1 MKRES
6 YFNRLLNAPVSST
19 APVLR
24 PPRALFRTT
33 VGSVDLQMPT
43 VTARPPARPG
53 PDPSPQIPHIVKNPP
68 QSAAAPSL
76 EIAPVAAEAKQDQTV
91 WQVSAMPEA
100 SAAPVITPETVAP
113 EPSRPREP
121 AQRAQ
126 PKSEIQTKPAAIETA
141 PAVRSSMAE
150 PALAAAR
157 RQTIASAEP
166 SGGLRIGTLE
176 VRVAAAPV
184 APSQTKP
191 PKPPPSPRSAAPQ
204 SIARPFSACGL
215 RQS

>member
-33 VGSVDLQMPT
+33 VGSVDLQMPA
-43 VTARPPARPG
+43 VTAHPSPG
-53 PDPSPQIPHIVKNPP
+53 PSPQIPHIVKNPP

-76 EIAPVAAEAKQDQTV
+76 EIVPVAAEAKQGHTA
-91 WQVSAMPEA
+91 WQVSATPDP
-100 SAAPVITPETVAP
+100 SAAPVITTETVAP
-113 EPSRPREP
+113 EPSRPRAP

-126 PKSEIQTKPAAIETA
+126 SKSEIQTEPAAIEMA
-141 PAVRSSMAE
+141 PAVRPLMAE
-150 PALAAAR
+150 PAPTAAR
-157 RQTIASAEP
+157 RQTTASAEP

-176 VRVAAAPV
+176 VRVAAPPV

-191 PKPPPSPRSAAPQ
+191 PKPPPSPRRAAPQ
-204 SIARPFSACGL
+204 SIARPFSAFGL